1 MDAQWRE
8 DAALARGRHRQV
20 ERSRHRNRHDWLTDK
35 HQELLRTKTVKELLH
50 DLSDDQGMTW
60 VDMSR
65 MLGVSVPAL
74 RKWRK
79 AGGVSPENR
88 SRLAQLAAFL
98 QVLADAG
105 VSDPAQWITQPMV
118 DGFTVT
124 VMDLYSPEIAAEFI
138 DLGAGDVTSVMLLD
152 RIVPQWR
159 ETYKSEYEVVI
170 AEDGLPSLRP
180 RG

>member
-1 MDAQWRE
+1 
-8 DAALARGRHRQV
+8 
-20 ERSRHRNRHDWLTDK
+20 
-35 HQELLRTKTVKELLH
+35 
-50 DLSDDQGMTW
+50 
-60 VDMSR
+60 
-65 MLGVSVPAL
+65 
-74 RKWRK
+74 
-79 AGGVSPENR
+79 
-88 SRLAQLAAFL
+88 
-98 QVLADAG
+98 
-105 VSDPAQWITQPMV
+105 MV